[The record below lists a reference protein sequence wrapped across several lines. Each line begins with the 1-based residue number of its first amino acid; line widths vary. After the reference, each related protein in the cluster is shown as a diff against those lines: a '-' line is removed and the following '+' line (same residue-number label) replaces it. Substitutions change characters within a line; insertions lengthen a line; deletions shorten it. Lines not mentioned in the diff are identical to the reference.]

1 MNFVLIG
8 EGLDSIKES
17 LSQYGVYKFLSV
29 KGGSIPIVA
38 DPSRPAHEQYE
49 EAATPDVLV
58 QALSGLDDTEST
70 AVMINVSSD
79 VSGASLAILEHLT
92 SITNMTELFIY
103 IPEITYLTKT
113 KALQSKIVFG
123 VLQEYSRSGMLPP
136 VYLIDA
142 ARCERSLPEITLKN
156 KSEKVGQFIANI
168 VHNFYFAI
176 NASKIEDM
184 TIDNSVTCVI
194 GALGLMDF
202 DSGEVFYTF
211 PLSNFDGRC
220 KFPLEANHHFFFTT
234 ETLEN
239 ERITHQMK
247 QLLDSRKDAYD
258 TIGYSVIETE
268 INQVVVVEK
277 TSKIQTLEN

>member
-1 MNFVLIG
+1 MNFIFIG

-17 LSQYGVYKFLSV
+17 LDQYEVYKFLSI
-29 KGGSIPIVA
+29 KNASIPIVPDA
-38 DPSRPAHEQYE
+38 RPAHEQYE
-49 EAATPDVLV
+49 EAATPDVL
-58 QALSGLDDTEST
+58 AEAFADLDGTEST
-70 AVMINVSSD
+70 AVMINASSD
-79 VSGASLAILEHLT
+79 ISGASLAILEHL
-92 SITNMTELFIY
+92 SNVTNMTELFIY
-103 IPEITYLTKT
+103 IPELTYLSKN
-113 KALQSKIVFG
+113 KVLQSKIVFG
-123 VLQEYSRSGMLPP
+123 VLQEYARSGMLPP

-142 ARCERSLPEITLKN
+142 ARCERSLTDITLKN

-168 VHNFYFAI
+168 VHNYYFAI
-176 NASKIEDM
+176 NASKIENL
-184 TIDNSVTCVI
+184 TIENSVTCVI

-202 DSGEVFYTF
+202 DSGDIFYTF